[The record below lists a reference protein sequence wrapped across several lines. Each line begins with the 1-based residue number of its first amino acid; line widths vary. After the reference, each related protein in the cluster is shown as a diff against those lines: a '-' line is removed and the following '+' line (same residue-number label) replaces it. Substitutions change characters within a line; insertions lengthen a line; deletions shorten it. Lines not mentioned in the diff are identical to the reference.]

1 MSKQIRVTRFV
12 PPHRRDAS
20 NYPHTET
27 CDYSI
32 EEASKQGFLASM
44 VDSEHF
50 ITVEYVESSSAV

>member
-12 PPHRRDAS
+12 PVSKRDSS
-20 NYPHTET
+20 NYPHSEV

-44 VDSEHF
+44 VDSEHS
-50 ITVEYVESSSAV
+50 IIVEYVESSSAI